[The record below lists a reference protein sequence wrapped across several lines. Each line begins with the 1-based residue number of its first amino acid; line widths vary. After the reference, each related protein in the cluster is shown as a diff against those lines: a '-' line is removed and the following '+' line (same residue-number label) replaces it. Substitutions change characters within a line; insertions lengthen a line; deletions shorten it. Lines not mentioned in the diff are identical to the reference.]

1 MTNTNYMLHILIGG
15 SSPVESHSQT
25 VMHLRADKDYMAVL
39 EQSNITAPDLKTK
52 TLVIV
57 QENSIEALQVYVA
70 LCGVAARL
78 LDCATQKSLH
88 HPSTTL
94 TPSAP
99 ITPVQPIG
107 DTTVLVGDKSDLSI
121 SFDDMLDAEQIA
133 QIISAK
139 KVVLLVGSNTDY
151 ATDTEKYDKI
161 VGAILTIASMRTREC
176 YPSIA
181 TVDATNSSLVQ
192 SVLSGDMSNVVDLEE
207 VRKAGAALRR
217 AKRVDDRS
225 EVASPI
231 DLSTRQ
237 RYLMQAASVSVEET
251 LMRLDSHVNADTG
264 FWRCSRPNRHRN
276 GDANPSSH
284 VEDNKV
290 RCYRCDK
297 EPLDSLRLVMDTL
310 NITPDEAANWLLA
323 AN

>member
-1 MTNTNYMLHILIGG
+1 MTNTNYMLHIHIGG
-15 SSPVESHSQT
+15 TPPVESHSQT
-25 VMHLRADKDYMAVL
+25 VMHIPADKDYMAAL

-57 QENSIEALQVYVA
+57 QENSIEALQMYVA

-88 HPSTTL
+88 HPSAA
-94 TPSAP
+94 PSVP
-99 ITPVQPIG
+99 IASVQSLG
-107 DTTVLVGDKSDLSI
+107 DTTVLVGDKSEISI
-121 SFDDMLDAEQIA
+121 SFDDILGAEQIA
-133 QIISAK
+133 QIIAAK

-151 ATDTEKYDKI
+151 TADTEKYDKI
-161 VGAILTIASMRTREC
+161 VGAILTIASARTREC
-176 YPSIA
+176 YPSVA

-192 SVLSGDMSNVVDLEE
+192 SILSGDMSNVVDLEE

-231 DLSTRQ
+231 DLSARQ

-251 LMRLDSHVNADTG
+251 LMRLDSHVNAETG

-310 NITPDEAANWLLA
+310 SITPDEAANWLLV

>member
-1 MTNTNYMLHILIGG
+1 MTNTNYMLYIHIGG
-15 SSPVESHSQT
+15 SPPTESHSQT

-52 TLVIV
+52 TLIIV
-57 QENSIEALQVYVA
+57 QENSIEALLVYVA
-70 LCGVAARL
+70 LCGVAARA
-78 LDCATQKSLH
+78 LDCATQTSLH
-88 HPSTTL
+88 RPPAPLEINSPASPVRPINDL
-94 TPSAP
+94 AVLIGSRSA
-99 ITPVQPIG
+99 I
-107 DTTVLVGDKSDLSI
+107 SM
-121 SFDDMLDAEQIA
+121 SFDDMTGVEQIA
-133 QIISAK
+133 QIGAAK
-139 KVVLLVGSNTDY
+139 KVVLLVGPDDNYS
-151 ATDTEKYDKI
+151 TDTAKYDI
-161 VGAILTIASMRTREC
+161 IIGAIHTVSSMRIREC

-181 TVDATNSSLVQ
+181 TVDVTSMSQLQ
-192 SVLSGDMSNVVDLEE
+192 SILDGDMSLLIDLEE

-225 EVASPI
+225 EIANPV
-231 DLSTRQ
+231 DLSVRQ
-237 RYLMQAASVSVEET
+237 RYLMQAASISIEET
-251 LMRLDSHVNADTG
+251 LIRLNSHVNAETG
-264 FWRCSRPNRHRN
+264 FWRCSRPSRHRN

-310 NITPDEAANWLLA
+310 SVTPDEAAYWLLA

>member
-1 MTNTNYMLHILIGG
+1 MTNTNYMLHIHIGG
-15 SSPVESHSQT
+15 TPPVESHSQT
-25 VMHLRADKDYMAVL
+25 VMHIPADKDYMAAL

-57 QENSIEALQVYVA
+57 QENSIEALQMYVA

-88 HPSTTL
+88 HPSAA
-94 TPSAP
+94 PSVP
-99 ITPVQPIG
+99 IASVQSLG
-107 DTTVLVGDKSDLSI
+107 DTTVLVGDKSEISI
-121 SFDDMLDAEQIA
+121 SFDDILGAEQIA
-133 QIISAK
+133 QIIAAK

-151 ATDTEKYDKI
+151 TADTEKYDKI
-161 VGAILTIASMRTREC
+161 VGAMLTIASARIREC
-176 YPSIA
+176 YPSVA

-192 SVLSGDMSNVVDLEE
+192 SILSGDMSNVVDLEE

-231 DLSTRQ
+231 DLSARQ

-251 LMRLDSHVNADTG
+251 LMRLDSHVNAETG

-310 NITPDEAANWLLA
+310 SITPDEAATWLLA

>member
-1 MTNTNYMLHILIGG
+1 MTNTNYMLHIHIGG
-15 SSPVESHSQT
+15 TPPVESHSQT
-25 VMHLRADKDYMAVL
+25 VMHIRADKDYMAAL

-57 QENSIEALQVYVA
+57 QENSIEALQMYVA

-88 HPSTTL
+88 HPSAA
-94 TPSAP
+94 PSVP
-99 ITPVQPIG
+99 IASVQSLG
-107 DTTVLVGDKSDLSI
+107 DTTVLVGDKSEISI
-121 SFDDMLDAEQIA
+121 SFDDILGAEQIA
-133 QIISAK
+133 QIIAAK

-151 ATDTEKYDKI
+151 TADTEKYDKI
-161 VGAILTIASMRTREC
+161 VGAMLTIASARIREC
-176 YPSIA
+176 YPSVA

-192 SVLSGDMSNVVDLEE
+192 SILSGDMSNVVDLEE

-231 DLSTRQ
+231 DLSARQ

-251 LMRLDSHVNADTG
+251 LMRLDSHVNAETG

-284 VEDNKV
+284 VEGNKV

-310 NITPDEAANWLLA
+310 SITPDEAATWLLA